1 MVPNHVAA
9 VCVFFSLWRGADQ
22 VSDILR
28 GDCYPFLLAGGGAWH
43 RGGRGWRRRG
53 VGGWSRAAI
62 RRVHRCGARRFGCR
76 AGRFRGA
83 CGVWFPVSRAP
94 AGPAPRCVPRSL
106 CGAASRGVP
115 RGNPYFRRS
124 RPVWCATT
132 PRIPGFRSCCGAGL
146 LHNRNRYRS
155 HRASWS
161 DRTLMVRHDSRELPP
176 MTVLWSTSA
185 PQHHPRTALW
195 STGTFPGSKPGRPHH
210 PGRLLPARPPLPGV
224 RNPGRSRCSPGFMT
238 LGETERQ
245 KSRTVGPFSRI
256 RDAEKDSASQI
267 PDDAARFPNPG
278 RWGRRSGVRNPGRG
292 RLSSGLLASGRIYRR
307 VSSCRW
313 WKWRHPLGE
322 GVESRR
328 LPARGHPP
336 ALRDNSRQQEEDGR
350 CGSCAPSPAD
360 GRGDTRARA
369 VWGIRTKM

>member
-1 MVPNHVAA
+1 M
-9 VCVFFSLWRGADQ
+9 
-22 VSDILR
+22 
-28 GDCYPFLLAGGGAWH
+28 
-43 RGGRGWRRRG
+43 
-53 VGGWSRAAI
+53 RAAEP
-62 RRVHRCGARRFGCR
+62 
-76 AGRFRGA
+76 
-83 CGVWFPVSRAP
+83 VWS
-94 AGPAPRCVPRSL
+94 
-106 CGAASRGVP
+106 GVP
-115 RGNPYFRRS
+115 RRS
-124 RPVWCATT
+124 PWEPLFSA
-132 PRIPGFRSCCGAGL
+132 FSAG
-146 LHNRNRYRS
+146 
-155 HRASWS
+155 
-161 DRTLMVRHDSRELPP
+161 MVRHDSRELPP

-238 LGETERQ
+238 LGETECQ

-292 RLSSGLLASGRIYRR
+292 CLSSGLLASGRIYRR

-350 CGSCAPSPAD
+350 CGSCAPPPAD

>member
-1 MVPNHVAA
+1 M
-9 VCVFFSLWRGADQ
+9 
-22 VSDILR
+22 
-28 GDCYPFLLAGGGAWH
+28 
-43 RGGRGWRRRG
+43 
-53 VGGWSRAAI
+53 RAAEP
-62 RRVHRCGARRFGCR
+62 
-76 AGRFRGA
+76 
-83 CGVWFPVSRAP
+83 VWS
-94 AGPAPRCVPRSL
+94 
-106 CGAASRGVP
+106 GVP
-115 RGNPYFRRS
+115 RRS
-124 RPVWCATT
+124 LWEPLFSA
-132 PRIPGFRSCCGAGL
+132 FSAG
-146 LHNRNRYRS
+146 
-155 HRASWS
+155 
-161 DRTLMVRHDSRELPP
+161 MVRHYSPDSRVPLL
-176 MTVLWSTSA
+176 LWSGSA
-185 PQHHPRTALW
+185 PQQEPVSFPPCVVERPDPHGAPRLPRIASHDRVVEHQR
-195 STGTFPGSKPGRPHH
+195 STTPSPHGVVEH
-210 PGRLLPARPPLPGV
+210 GDISRLEARPPA
-224 RNPGRSRCSPGFMT
+224 SPR
-238 LGETERQ
+238 EVAPSPAAPPWRQ
-245 KSRTVGPFSRI
+245 KSRTVGSFSRI

-350 CGSCAPSPAD
+350 CGSCAPPPAD